1 MPQPQPLH
9 ILLLCESEAM
19 AALDRRALREAGADR
34 VECITSGVAAARMLA
49 GLDPAP
55 PSFQPDVAVC
65 SQRLS
70 DMDGEQFCAILRLHP
85 LLLDLPILLILP
97 NDSEVEQLKTLGCGA
112 SALLAR
118 PYSISLLKSHL
129 DSLAASRASLEQL
142 DKAGRLAD
150 TKDFDNALATY
161 GILLKPVRHPEDF
174 FRVGMQCLEQHKWN
188 NAINAFQRALR
199 GALIQGKAELGMAAA
214 WRGKG
219 DMGRYRHYLA
229 QAASTFVRA
238 RQWNRARAVYARL
251 LQEDPSARSPFL
263 SEAMQCMRSG
273 DYDKA
278 ADILAQGYEV
288 TPRQQISEKIA
299 QMCLAAEEPQSM
311 LQNMETSL
319 ERSLGAD
326 AEALA
331 VEVRC
336 TLDGLVK
343 EAEAKRLEDAAERQ
357 WRAARQASRSSEEP
371 SGTEAPQAQAGPTP
385 QMQNAET
392 LPLPGQ
398 AAGPTKAPRPAARQ
412 RGAVGIAL
420 ADEME
425 QEPAPQTGHSQS
437 YSASQLRAGQ
447 GSSSPVVSLWGE
459 QDKATSQAPSRPA
472 EAAPTAVESQPD
484 GVPPHLDPLA
494 KGATSVFNSKASLTD
509 LLSVVKFTW
518 QMARRK

>member
-1 MPQPQPLH
+1 
-9 ILLLCESEAM
+9 
-19 AALDRRALREAGADR
+19 
-34 VECITSGVAAARMLA
+34 
-49 GLDPAP
+49 
-55 PSFQPDVAVC
+55 
-65 SQRLS
+65 
-70 DMDGEQFCAILRLHP
+70 
-85 LLLDLPILLILP
+85 
-97 NDSEVEQLKTLGCGA
+97 
-112 SALLAR
+112 
-118 PYSISLLKSHL
+118 
-129 DSLAASRASLEQL
+129 
-142 DKAGRLAD
+142 
-150 TKDFDNALATY
+150 
-161 GILLKPVRHPEDF
+161 
-174 FRVGMQCLEQHKWN
+174 
-188 NAINAFQRALR
+188 
-199 GALIQGKAELGMAAA
+199 
-214 WRGKG
+214 
-219 DMGRYRHYLA
+219 
-229 QAASTFVRA
+229 
-238 RQWNRARAVYARL
+238 
-251 LQEDPSARSPFL
+251 
-263 SEAMQCMRSG
+263 
-273 DYDKA
+273 
-278 ADILAQGYEV
+278 
-288 TPRQQISEKIA
+288 
-299 QMCLAAEEPQSM
+299 M

-398 AAGPTKAPRPAARQ
+398 AAGPAKAPRPAARQ

-425 QEPAPQTGHSQS
+425 QEPAAQTGHSQS

-472 EAAPTAVESQPD
+472 ETAPTAVESQPD